1 MSDPFVG
8 EIMMAGFVFAP
19 TDYAL
24 CQGATMQITQYG
36 ALYSLC
42 GVQFGGDGQS
52 TFALPDMR
60 GRAPM
65 HRGNGVDV
73 GDMSGW
79 ETITLTVNETG
90 HRHSLMGSDQE
101 ADTHLPYNPSTGAK
115 NNLSEIPVAFS
126 PYYASASN
134 LKSIA
139 TGYISPEGGNLPHDN
154 MQPFLA
160 INFCIALQGT
170 YPSRN

>member
-1 MSDPFVG
+1 MSDPFIG
-8 EIMMAGFVFAP
+8 EIMMAGFNWAP

-24 CQGATMQITQYG
+24 CQGAMMQVNQHA
-36 ALYSLC
+36 ALFSLC
-42 GVQFGGDGQS
+42 GVQFGGNGTS

-65 HRGNGVDV
+65 HRGSGVDV
-73 GDMSGW
+73 GDQFGF

-90 HRHSLMGSDQE
+90 HRHFLQGSSQGG
-101 ADTHLPYNPSTGAK
+101 TTQFPYDPASGVQ
-115 NNLSEIPVAFS
+115 NNLSQVPVA
-126 PYYASASN
+126 YGELYTQATE

-139 TGYISPEGGNLPHDN
+139 NGHISAEGSGLPHDN
-154 MQPFLA
+154 MQPYLA
-160 INFCIALQGT
+160 INFCIALEGT